1 MAAEGFAFG
10 GPWGWLVNRRGVNM
24 ANISLEG
31 KVAIVTGAGRGIGRG
46 HALLLAERGAAVVV
60 NDLGCALDGAGRD
73 TSVADEVVDSIR
85 SKGGRA
91 AANGDDVTT
100 KEGGLGIVRTA
111 IEHFGRLDIVVN
123 NAGIAHS
130 KPFIETPLEDFE
142 QQMRIHLG
150 GHVNVTQAAW
160 PILTAQHS
168 GSVIMTASGGG
179 MYGLPDATA
188 YSAAK
193 AAIYG
198 FARSLATEGKEFNVR
213 VNTVCP
219 GGFTRM
225 FGADVAG
232 LVPDQETMEAMKKAF
247 PPEMVAPA
255 IVWLGSDACDVT
267 GQTFEVWGG
276 LVNRYVVGGGRGFV
290 DRALTPEAIV
300 AHMKEIT
307 GTDELYQPVDAFDGM
322 AHWQANLG
330 VG

>member
-1 MAAEGFAFG
+1 LGD
-10 GPWGWLVNRRGVNM
+10 
-24 ANISLEG
+24 ISLEG

-73 TSVADEVVDSIR
+73 TSVADEVVETIR
-85 SKGGRA
+85 SRGGRA
-91 AANGDDVTT
+91 APNGDDVTT
-100 KEGGLGIVRTA
+100 KEGGRGIVETA
-111 IEHFGRLDIVVN
+111 LKQFGRLDIVVN
-123 NAGIAHS
+123 NAGVSLS
-130 KPFIETPLEDFE
+130 KAFIDTSLEDFE
-142 QQMRIHLG
+142 RQWRIHLG

-160 PILTAQHS
+160 PILTGQGS

-179 MYGLPDATA
+179 MYGLPEATA
-188 YSAAK
+188 YSSAK

-198 FARSLATEGKEFNVR
+198 FARSLATEGKAFNVR

-225 FGADVAG
+225 LEG
-232 LVPDQETMEAMKKAF
+232 LGSPDTATLEAMRQSF
-247 PPEMVAPA
+247 PPELVAPA
-255 IVWLGSDACDVT
+255 IVWLASDACDVT

-290 DRALTPEAIV
+290 DRALTPETIV
-300 AHMKEIT
+300 AHMDEIT
-307 GTDELYQPVDAFDGM
+307 GTNELYQPVDAFDGM